1 MTLLIVDDEYYLV
14 QGVKNAISWAD
25 YGIDTVLEAYSAEQ
39 ALARFAE
46 QKIDIM
52 LADVEMPREIGLS
65 LIRKVVERGYG
76 SINILLTGH
85 ANFNYAKEAIQLKVF
100 DYLLKPVEIPQLTQV
115 IGKACDELE
124 RQRKESMAAEQV
136 LQEQTTEEMI
146 PEEDAGE
153 ESFGLVEQVR
163 LYIDQNMEDPA
174 MDRKSIAEA
183 VHLNPDYL
191 SFLFHKETGKVLSSY
206 ITEKR
211 IELAKKLLVTTDR
224 TLAEIG
230 EQAGFSNNP
239 YFHRQFKKLT
249 GMTPTTYREQ
259 NRRKS

>member
-52 LADVEMPREIGLS
+52 LADVEMPRENGLS

-136 LQEQTTEEMI
+136 LNRSGSTSTRTWKTRRWTGRASRKRFTSIRTTFPSCSTRRRERCFLPI
-146 PEEDAGE
+146 SRRSGSNWQRNCWSRRTGRWRRS
-153 ESFGLVEQVR
+153 ESRQDSRTIL
-163 LYIDQNMEDPA
+163 I
-174 MDRKSIAEA
+174 S
-183 VHLNPDYL
+183 
-191 SFLFHKETGKVLSSY
+191 TGSS
-206 ITEKR
+206 R
-211 IELAKKLLVTTDR
+211 
-224 TLAEIG
+224 
-230 EQAGFSNNP
+230 N
-239 YFHRQFKKLT
+239 
-249 GMTPTTYREQ
+249 
-259 NRRKS
+259 